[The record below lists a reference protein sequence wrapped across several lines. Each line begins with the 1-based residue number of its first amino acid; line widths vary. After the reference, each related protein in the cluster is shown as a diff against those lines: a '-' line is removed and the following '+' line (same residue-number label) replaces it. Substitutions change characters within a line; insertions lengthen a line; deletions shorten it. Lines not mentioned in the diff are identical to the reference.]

1 MEELRIRLHA
11 AMQEQFKK
19 ELGNALT
26 RVQDSIAP
34 YTRFVRA
41 EQKKTE
47 AMQEQVIQLDSAL
60 VALKNDIEAVR

>member
-1 MEELRIRLHA
+1 
-11 AMQEQFKK
+11 MQEQFKK
-19 ELGNALT
+19 ELNNALI

-47 AMQEQVIQLDSAL
+47 AMQEQVRQLNDSL
-60 VALKNDIEAVR
+60 IALKSEIERVK

>member
-1 MEELRIRLHA
+1 
-11 AMQEQFKK
+11 MQEQFKK
-19 ELGNALT
+19 ELNNALV

-47 AMQEQVIQLDSAL
+47 AMQEQVLQLDNSL
-60 VALKNDIEAVR
+60 VALKSEIEQVR